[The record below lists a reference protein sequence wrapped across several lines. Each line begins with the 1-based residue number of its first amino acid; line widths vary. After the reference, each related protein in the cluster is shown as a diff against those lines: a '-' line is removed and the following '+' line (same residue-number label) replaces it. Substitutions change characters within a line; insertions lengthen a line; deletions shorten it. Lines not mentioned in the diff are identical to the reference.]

1 MDPSSGTVALG
12 GVDLRDID
20 EKTLYS
26 QVSFVL
32 QDAQLLTTSVRKNI
46 ALARPE
52 ATDEEIVA
60 AARSANIHDFIET
73 LPSGY
78 DTVIGRETHVSG
90 GQAQRIAIARALL
103 RNAPVLVLDEATAM
117 VDPESEAEI
126 QEALTRLAEGRTV
139 IVIAHRPAVIVGA
152 DQIVVLE
159 HGEVRA
165 VGSHEE
171 LKDDPHYSL
180 LLAQSAVGTAHAGTP
195 RNPEEGHND

>member
-1 MDPSSGTVALG
+1 MTD
-12 GVDLRDID
+12 
-20 EKTLYS
+20 
-26 QVSFVL
+26 VS
-32 QDAQLLTTSVRKNI
+32 AK
-46 ALARPE
+46 
-52 ATDEEIVA
+52 
-60 AARSANIHDFIET
+60 T

-78 DTVIGRETHVSG
+78 DTVIGRQTHVSG

-103 RNAPVLVLDEATAM
+103 RDAPVLVLDEATAM

-126 QEALTRLAEGRTV
+126 QEALTRLAKGRTV

-159 HGEVRA
+159 RGEVRA

-180 LLAQSAVGTAHAGTP
+180 LLAQSAAGAPGAETASDS
-195 RNPEEGHND
+195 REGSHV